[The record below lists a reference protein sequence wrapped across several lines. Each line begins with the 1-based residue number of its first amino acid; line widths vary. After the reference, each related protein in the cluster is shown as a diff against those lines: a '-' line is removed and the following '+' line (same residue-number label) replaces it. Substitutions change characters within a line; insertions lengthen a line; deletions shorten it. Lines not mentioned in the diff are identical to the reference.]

1 VIDMNLL
8 YKLAKYKTIISVVF
22 VFALGL
28 VLSPNMAIGQSA
40 GFNPSD
46 PLGVKALEGSSTS
59 TGIALGRGDLRETAV
74 SVINIALSL
83 LGIIA
88 VVVILIGGFQ
98 WMTAGGD
105 DAKVEKARKW
115 IFSGIIGLA
124 IILSAWAIAR
134 FALTS
139 LSKATNVKGANTA
152 Y

>member
-1 VIDMNLL
+1 MNLL
-8 YKLAKYKTIISVVF
+8 YKLAKYKTILSIVF

-28 VLSPNMAIGQSA
+28 VLSPNVALGQASGYDA
-40 GFNPSD
+40 TD

-59 TGIALGRGDLRETAV
+59 TGIALGRGDLRDTAV
-74 SVINIALSL
+74 SIINIALSL

-98 WMTAGGD
+98 WMTAGGE

-139 LSKATNVKGANTA
+139 LSKATNVKGAASA
-152 Y
+152 YQ